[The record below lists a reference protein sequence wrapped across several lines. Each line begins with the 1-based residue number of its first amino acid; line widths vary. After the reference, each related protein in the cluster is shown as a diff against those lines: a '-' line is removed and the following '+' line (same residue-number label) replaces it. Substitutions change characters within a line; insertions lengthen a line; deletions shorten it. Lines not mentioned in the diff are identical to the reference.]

1 MPDPRAPIASASVPG
16 ESVAASARDAI
27 LVLLAHPYPGRSR
40 ACDALVRAL
49 APLARTEVRSLYD
62 RYPDFDVDPRAEQA
76 ALEAAQLVVWLA
88 PMHWYGVPGLLKH
101 WFDVV
106 LVKGWA
112 YGEGGTALAGKD
124 CLWAVTT
131 GGDEAAFSAQGR
143 HGLPFEAF
151 VPPLERTAR
160 FCGMGWLEP
169 HVLHGAHRVDD
180 EALVRSGEALRAR
193 LLAWRQGRGA

>member
-1 MPDPRAPIASASVPG
+1 MPTPPGASDR
-16 ESVAASARDAI
+16 EAI
-27 LVLLAHPYPGRSR
+27 LVLLAHPYPSRSR
-40 ACDALVRAL
+40 ACDALARAAGDL
-49 APLARTEVRSLYD
+49 PRLEVRSLYD
-62 RYPDFDVDPRAEQA
+62 RYPDFDIDPAAERA
-76 ALEAAQLVVWLA
+76 ALEAAGLVVWLA

-131 GGDEAAFSAQGR
+131 GGDANAFSEKGR

-151 VPPLERTAR
+151 APAIERTAR
-160 FCGMGWLEP
+160 FCGMGWLAP

-180 EALVRSGEALRAR
+180 AALARSGQDFRAR
-193 LLAWRQGRGA
+193 LIAWRQGRGA

>member
-1 MPDPRAPIASASVPG
+1 MTEGSPAAAPPG
-16 ESVAASARDAI
+16 I

-40 ACDALVRAL
+40 ACEAL
-49 APLARTEVRSLYD
+49 ARAVRDLPGLEIRSLYD
-62 RYPDFDVDPRAEQA
+62 RYPDFDVDPGAEHA

-112 YGEGGTALAGKD
+112 YGAGGTALAGKD

-131 GGDEAAFSAQGR
+131 GGDEDAFSAQGR
-143 HGLPFEAF
+143 HGHPFETF
-151 VPPLERTAR
+151 VPAIEGTAR

-169 HVLHGAHRVDD
+169 HVLHGAHQVDAA
-180 EALVRSGEALRAR
+180 ALAASGSALRER
-193 LLAWRQGRGA
+193 LLAWREGRGT